1 MIDLDVFHSIKGFMD
16 ETEALRLYQEAL
28 AASHTGHPVL
38 EIGSYCGKSAYVIG
52 MACGKNDSVLFS
64 IDHHRGSE
72 EQQKGQ
78 EFFDPHLYDP
88 IHDRIDTFPFFQR
101 TIEEHGLADVVI
113 PVVAASSIAA
123 KKWKTP
129 LSMVFIDGGHS
140 LEAVETDFL
149 SWNRHI
155 IPGGLLVM
163 HDIFFDPSQ
172 GGQAPRQ
179 VYEKAL
185 ATGAFFERKMTKT
198 LGVLEKIQ

>member
-16 ETEALRLYQEAL
+16 EKEALRLHTEAL
-28 AASHTGHPVL
+28 AASATGHPVL
-38 EIGSYCGKSAYVIG
+38 EIGSYCGKSAYVLG
-52 MACGKNDSVLFS
+52 TACQQNHSVLFS
-64 IDHHRGSE
+64 IDHHRGSQ

-78 EFFDPHLYDP
+78 EYFDPDLYDGKKA
-88 IHDRIDTFPFFQR
+88 RIDTFPFFQK
-101 TIEEHGLADVVI
+101 TIENNGLTHVVI
-113 PVVAASSIAA
+113 PVVAPSFLVA
-123 KKWKTP
+123 KMWKTP

-149 SWNRHI
+149 SWARHI

-179 VYEKAL
+179 VYEQAL
-185 ATGAFFERKMTKT
+185 STGDFLEKKMTKT